1 MSGTLFTL
9 LAALGFA
16 AVSTLTS
23 IAIKQGTSLPN
34 VLTWRYVLSSIVLVL
49 FVGIKGY
56 KRVPSREIAK
66 FIVIGG
72 GGQALLVGLALSSV
86 PFVGVAT
93 TAFLFYTYPTWVT
106 IVQAVRGAEKV
117 TARRALAL
125 ALSFAGIFIIA
136 NVPLGASIRA
146 AGGAAGSAAPVPDA
160 LYWKGVALALGAAV
174 VYGGYIPTMQFLQK
188 SHPVP
193 VTSALGKIGSAVCF
207 LLWSAGDQ
215 SFDFHLTTTAWAAI
229 AGLTIFST
237 VLPSV
242 FFLLGLMR
250 LGPVRTAIV
259 SMVEPFLTAIIGVI
273 VLGQALTVRT
283 GIGGALIVSAVVL
296 LQYKRER
303 VAESDR
309 LLRPFS
315 RIRLKQGGKTIGPA
329 RTSNAAL
336 EPGVLAVEHIHCQP
350 VHRGVMRTIERIEQL
365 RHTIT
370 RFAAERVRE
379 LDRFRLRVLRCQHLR
394 A

>member
-34 VLTWRYVLSSIVLVL
+34 VLTWRYVLSSVVLVL
-49 FVGIKGY
+49 FVGIRGY

-125 ALSFAGIFIIA
+125 ALSFAGIVIIA

-146 AGGAAGSAAPVPDA
+146 AGGAAPVPNA

-229 AGLTIFST
+229 AALTIFST

-242 FFLLGLMR
+242 FFLMGLMR

-259 SMVEPFLTAIIGVI
+259 SMVEPFLTAIIGLI
-273 VLGQALTVRT
+273 VLGQALTPRV
-283 GIGGALIVSAVVL
+283 GVGGAMIVTAVL
-296 LQYKRER
+296 LLQFKRER
-303 VAESDR
+303 VA
-309 LLRPFS
+309 
-315 RIRLKQGGKTIGPA
+315 
-329 RTSNAAL
+329 
-336 EPGVLAVEHIHCQP
+336 
-350 VHRGVMRTIERIEQL
+350 
-365 RHTIT
+365 
-370 RFAAERVRE
+370 
-379 LDRFRLRVLRCQHLR
+379 
-394 A
+394 